1 MGEPDVTSQPPPLG
15 PNVRKLGM
23 VSLLT
28 DLSSE
33 MLYAVVP
40 LYLTEALGAPISVVG
55 LIEGIAESTASGL
68 KAVSGWLSD
77 RTRRR
82 RPFALAGYALSA
94 IAKPLLALAGNWGWV
109 LGARVVDRTG
119 KGLRGPARDALIA
132 DSTAPEHR
140 GRAFGFHRAM
150 DTTGAVIGP
159 LLALVALS
167 TFGLGY
173 TGLFLLAAVPAFA
186 GVVVLARVA
195 EIRGPPPEPRK
206 TNSRLG
212 TSPELRRFLL
222 VVGLFA
228 LGNSSNVFLLLR
240 ARDLGWSQ
248 EGVLGLYVLYNLT
261 YAAAA
266 LPAGSLSDRIGRR
279 RVLLG
284 GFALSAAVYTG
295 FAIADD
301 RLYAV
306 PLLAVYGLYAA
317 AFAGAGR
324 AYVADL
330 APRGGIATAMGLYQ
344 AVTGVFVLAASL
356 IAGALWDRFGAH
368 TPFVFGAVTSIAAA
382 ILFAVLCSKNRSEAS
397 A

>member
-1 MGEPDVTSQPPPLG
+1 MIDQTLTAPPPIG
-15 PNVRKLGM
+15 RNVRKLGI

-33 MLYAVVP
+33 MLYAVIP
-40 LYLTEALGAPISVVG
+40 LYVTEVLGAPISIIG
-55 LIEGIAESTASGL
+55 LIEGVAESTASVL

-94 IAKPLLALAGNWGWV
+94 AAKPLLALAGSWVWV

-132 DSTAPEHR
+132 DSTPPEHR

-159 LLALVALS
+159 LIALVAFS
-167 TFGLGY
+167 HFDLGY
-173 TGLFLLAAVPAFA
+173 VGLFLLAAVPAFA
-186 GVVVLARVA
+186 GVAVLTRVG
-195 EIRGPPPEPRK
+195 EIRGPAPHSSIKGVRPEV
-206 TNSRLG
+206 
-212 TSPELRRFLL
+212 SPVLRRFLL
-222 VVGLFA
+222 VVALFA
-228 LGNSSNVFLLLR
+228 VGNSSNVFLLLR
-240 ARDLGWSQ
+240 ARDLGWST
-248 EGVLGLYVLYNLT
+248 EGVLGLYVVYNLT

-279 RVLLG
+279 AVLLG
-284 GFALSAAVYTG
+284 GFALSGVVYAG

-301 RLYAV
+301 RLYAI
-306 PLLAVYGLYAA
+306 PLLALYGLYAA

-330 APRGGIATAMGLYQ
+330 APRGGMATAMGLYQ
-344 AVTGVFVLAASL
+344 SVTGVLVLVASL
-356 IAGALWDRFGAH
+356 VAGALWDRFGAPA
-368 TPFVFGAVTSIAAA
+368 PFVFGATMSVAAA
-382 ILFAVLCSKNRSEAS
+382 ILFAIMCRTEPARPTV
-397 A
+397 

>member
-1 MGEPDVTSQPPPLG
+1 MG
-15 PNVRKLGM
+15 
-23 VSLLT
+23 SLLT

-33 MLYAVVP
+33 MLYAVIP
-40 LYLTEALGAPISVVG
+40 LYVTEVLGAPISVVG
-55 LIEGIAESTASGL
+55 LIEGVAESTASTL

-77 RTRRR
+77 RSRRR
-82 RPFALAGYALSA
+82 RPFALAGYTLSA
-94 IAKPLLALAGNWGWV
+94 IAKPLLALAASWTWV
-109 LGARVVDRTG
+109 LGARVVDRAG

-150 DTTGAVIGP
+150 DTMGAVIGP

-186 GVVVLARVA
+186 GIVVLARVP
-195 EIRGPPPEPRK
+195 EIRGPLPESPR
-206 TNSRLG
+206 TGFGLNV
-212 TSPELRRFLL
+212 SPELFRFLA
-222 VVGLFA
+222 VIALFA

-240 ARDLGWSQ
+240 ARDLGWSP
-248 EGVLGLYVLYNLT
+248 EGVLGLYVTYNLT

-279 RVLLG
+279 GVLLG
-284 GFALSAAVYTG
+284 GFVLSGVVYAG

-306 PLLAVYGLYAA
+306 PLLALYGLYAA

-324 AYVADL
+324 AYVSDL
-330 APRGGIATAMGLYQ
+330 AQRGRIATAMGLYQ
-344 AVTGVFVLAASL
+344 AVTGVLVLVASL
-356 IAGALWDRFGAH
+356 IAGVLWERFGAH
-368 TPFVFGAVTSIAAA
+368 APFVFGATTSLAAA
-382 ILFAVLCSKNRSEAS
+382 VLFAIVCREQQPRA
-397 A
+397 ARRGV

>member
-1 MGEPDVTSQPPPLG
+1 
-15 PNVRKLGM
+15 M

-33 MLYAVVP
+33 MLYAVIP
-40 LYLTEALGAPISVVG
+40 LYVTEVLGAPISVVG
-55 LIEGIAESTASGL
+55 LIEGVAESVASTL
-68 KAVSGWLSD
+68 KAISGWLSD

-82 RPFALAGYALSA
+82 RPFALAGYTLSA
-94 IAKPLLALAGNWGWV
+94 IAKPLLALAASWIWV
-109 LGARVVDRTG
+109 LGARVVDRAG

-173 TGLFLLAAVPAFA
+173 TGLFLLSAVPAFA
-186 GVVVLARVA
+186 GIVVLARVA
-195 EIRGPPPEPRK
+195 EIRGPLPESP
-206 TNSRLG
+206 G
-212 TSPELRRFLL
+212 TGFGLNASPELLRFLL
-222 VVGLFA
+222 VVALFA

-240 ARDLGWSQ
+240 ARDLGWSP
-248 EGVLGLYVLYNLT
+248 EGVLGLYVIYNLT

-279 RVLLG
+279 GVLLG
-284 GFALSAAVYTG
+284 GFVLSGVVYAG

-301 RLYAV
+301 RRYAV
-306 PLLAVYGLYAA
+306 PLLALYGLYAA

-324 AYVADL
+324 AYVSDL
-330 APRGGIATAMGLYQ
+330 AQRGRIATAMGLYQ
-344 AVTGVFVLAASL
+344 AVTGVLVLVASL
-356 IAGALWDRFGAH
+356 IAGVLWERFGAH
-368 TPFVFGAVTSIAAA
+368 APFAFGATTSLAAA
-382 ILFAVLCSKNRSEAS
+382 VLFAIVCREQQPRA
-397 A
+397 ARRGV

>member
-1 MGEPDVTSQPPPLG
+1 MG
-15 PNVRKLGM
+15 
-23 VSLLT
+23 SLLT

-33 MLYAVVP
+33 MLYAVIP
-40 LYLTEALGAPISVVG
+40 LYVTEVLGAPISVVG
-55 LIEGIAESTASGL
+55 LIEGVAESTASTL

-77 RTRRR
+77 RSRRR
-82 RPFALAGYALSA
+82 RPFALAGYTLSA
-94 IAKPLLALAGNWGWV
+94 IAKPLLALAASWTWV
-109 LGARVVDRTG
+109 LGARVVDRAG

-150 DTTGAVIGP
+150 DTMGAVIGP

-167 TFGLGY
+167 PFGLGY

-186 GVVVLARVA
+186 GIVVLARVP
-195 EIRGPPPEPRK
+195 EIRGPLPESPR
-206 TNSRLG
+206 TGFGLNV
-212 TSPELRRFLL
+212 SPELFRFLA
-222 VVGLFA
+222 VIALFA

-240 ARDLGWSQ
+240 ARDLGWSP
-248 EGVLGLYVLYNLT
+248 EGVLGLYVTYNLT

-279 RVLLG
+279 GVLLG
-284 GFALSAAVYTG
+284 GFVLSGVVYAG

-306 PLLAVYGLYAA
+306 PLLALYGLYAA

-324 AYVADL
+324 AYVSDL
-330 APRGGIATAMGLYQ
+330 AQRGRIATAMGLYQ
-344 AVTGVFVLAASL
+344 AVTGVLVLVASL
-356 IAGALWDRFGAH
+356 IAGVLWERFGAH
-368 TPFVFGAVTSIAAA
+368 APFVFGATTSLAAA
-382 ILFAVLCSKNRSEAS
+382 VLFAIVCREQQPRA
-397 A
+397 ARRGV